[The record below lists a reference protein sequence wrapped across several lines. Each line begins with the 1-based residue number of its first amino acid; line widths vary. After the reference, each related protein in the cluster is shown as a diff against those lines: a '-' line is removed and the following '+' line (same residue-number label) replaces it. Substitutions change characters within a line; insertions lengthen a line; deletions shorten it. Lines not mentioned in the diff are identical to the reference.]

1 MSKNDNEV
9 FDFSEFDKAV
19 NTEQFK
25 KDLENAKANAGT
37 EEYPEVPAGKYT
49 VKIERMEIK
58 PTKTDKA
65 PMFSAMC
72 RIIEGDYKKQC
83 VFFNR
88 KIYGNKESDK
98 WNDAKAVQTVISWLD
113 HLETDTVPEFISY
126 SQFNECILD
135 IFDECEEYGLTLKID
150 YDPDAFNPIKI
161 LEVYEG

>member
-9 FDFSEFDKAV
+9 MDFSVFDKAV

-25 KDLENAKANAGT
+25 KDLENAKANAG
-37 EEYPEVPAGKYT
+37 EDYSEVPKGTYM

-58 PTKTDKA
+58 PTKADKA
-65 PMFSAMC
+65 PMFSVMC
-72 RIIEGDYKKQC
+72 RILDGEYKKQC

-88 KIYGNKESDK
+88 KIYGNRESDK
-98 WNDAKAVQTVISWLD
+98 WNDAKAVQTVITWLD
-113 HLETDTVPEFISY
+113 HLETETVPEFISY

-135 IFDECEEYGLTLKID
+135 IFDECEEYGLALKIE

-161 LEVYEG
+161 LEVYEA